1 MSIFNNK
8 LQEKLQSKNDSILD
22 WSSNN
27 LLYSF
32 ILILIIIAIVLISV
46 FSITALIYQR
56 KQILDPNEIGDV
68 IGGITAPIIG
78 LFSAFLVYIA
88 FRAQIKA
95 NEELQKFNKKQGSFN
110 DLNEVK
116 ILEDILNEELN
127 KIEFK
132 KDEKITLKGNE
143 AIMNFVGFLFI
154 GDEYKIPLFPYTME
168 FYDFNMRI
176 EKLKYYF
183 KLLTFYLNRL
193 NDLDIPVHIKE
204 FLLSKFHMNHFNI
217 ELHTYIKDILINP
230 KNEYL
235 LKDYRIQSLID
246 ICKEA
251 ENKFKEISKKS

>member
-1 MSIFNNK
+1 MQKKKKKS
-8 LQEKLQSKNDSILD
+8 LNDKIED
-22 WSSNN
+22 IVSNN
-27 LLYSF
+27 TIWVFLGF
-32 ILILIIIAIVLISV
+32 ILVVIILPRFLLEKSFLGYVPNDPKIDPSSIINNL
-46 FSITALIYQR
+46 T
-56 KQILDPNEIGDV
+56 
-68 IGGITAPIIG
+68 TPIIG

>member
-1 MSIFNNK
+1 MIPKYSRENSNPASAGAPKVTRANADRILKKITEHYLSSSDFNGIALTNLGK
-8 LQEKLQSKNDSILD
+8 NQE
-22 WSSNN
+22 
-27 LLYSF
+27 
-32 ILILIIIAIVLISV
+32 AV
-46 FSITALIYQR
+46 R
-56 KQILDPNEIGDV
+56 C
-68 IGGITAPIIG
+68 
-78 LFSAFLVYIA
+78 
-88 FRAQIKA
+88 
-95 NEELQKFNKKQGSFN
+95 
-110 DLNEVK
+110 
-116 ILEDILNEELN
+116 ILEQLV
-127 KIEFK
+127 